1 VSKVINLYPVKE
13 FRFPISAECIS
24 PEVFQGKT
32 PAEIET
38 LKIWEGNKQKMLGEL
53 FKVEEVRAENSR
65 EREAITIRGDVSK
78 ARRIGA
84 SMKSG
89 EIAIYGS
96 VGMHLGEEMKQ
107 GKITVHGNV
116 GGWAGSMM
124 KGGTIEIHGNAG
136 DYLGAPYRGSSEGM
150 HGGKI
155 VVHGSVGNEAGAR
168 MRKGIIKIY
177 GNVGQFVGLR
187 MHDGTIYVEKDS
199 EGRSGACMTDGKI
212 VVGGFLESV
221 LPTFTID
228 SVKEKVKIE
237 EGDVATGPFYVFL
250 GDLTENGN
258 GKLYVFKEKNPHL
271 SHFEKLL

>member
-13 FRFPISAECIS
+13 FRFPVNAECIS

-38 LKIWEGNKQKMLGEL
+38 LKIWEGNKQKMLREL
-53 FKVEEVRAENSR
+53 FKVEEVRAENSP
-65 EREAITIRGDVSK
+65 ETEAITIRGDVSK
-78 ARRIGA
+78 VRRIGA
-84 SMKSG
+84 GMKSG
-89 EIAIYGS
+89 EITIYGS
-96 VGMHLGEEMKQ
+96 VGMHLGEEMK
-107 GKITVHGNV
+107 GGRITVHGDV

-124 KGGTIEIHGNAG
+124 KGGVIEIHGNAG
-136 DYLGAPYRGSSEGM
+136 DYLGAPYRGSREGM

-155 VVHGSVGNEAGAR
+155 VVYGNVGNEAGAHLK
-168 MRKGIIKIY
+168 KGIIKIH
-177 GNVGQFVGLR
+177 GNAGQFVGLR

-199 EGRSGACMTDGKI
+199 EGRVGACMTDGKI
-212 VVGGFLESV
+212 VVRGFLESV

-237 EGDVATGPFYVFL
+237 EGDVATGPFYLFL

-258 GKLYVFKEKNPHL
+258 GKLYVLKEKNPHL
-271 SHFEKLL
+271 SRYEKLL